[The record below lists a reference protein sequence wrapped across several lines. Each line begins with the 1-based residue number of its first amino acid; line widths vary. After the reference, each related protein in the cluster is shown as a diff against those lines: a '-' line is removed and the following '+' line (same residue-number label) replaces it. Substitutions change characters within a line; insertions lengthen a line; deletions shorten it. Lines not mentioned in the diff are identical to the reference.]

1 MKEKENLIEKVFGV
15 LRSLSGIKTSRV
27 DNQSDLPIE
36 IHRRRR
42 SRKSRL
48 QKAEIYLG
56 KEKQLDW
63 SSLQSW
69 S

>member
-42 SRKSRL
+42 RKSRL

>member
-1 MKEKENLIEKVFGV
+1 MKEKENLSEKVFRV
-15 LRSLSGIKTSRV
+15 LRNLSGIKTSRV

-42 SRKSRL
+42 RKSRL

>member
-42 SRKSRL
+42 RRKLRL